1 MEKIH
6 KMQMQ
11 IQIQTHTQTG
21 THKPLCGRTTNSVCL
36 HTKSEKNDV
45 SCNNELLEGPPES
58 LLSTLPT
65 ERCNSWTVQDRRWAK
80 VQSVVGAFL
89 GTGSTD

>member
-11 IQIQTHTQTG
+11 MQIQTHTQTG
-21 THKPLCGRTTNSVCL
+21 THKPLCGRTTNSVSL
-36 HTKSEKNDV
+36 RTKSGENDV

-65 ERCNSWTVQDRRWAK
+65 KEHNGWTVQDRR
-80 VQSVVGAFL
+80 
-89 GTGSTD
+89 